1 MNKKTDMESAM
12 SHDGKH
18 DRSRR
23 RTARLPVAALCGA
36 ALFAS
41 ALAQPGFAQDTT
53 VPADTVQAALREAD
67 VVHMRVHVA
76 AVDAASNRVLL
87 RGPRGQL
94 ADVEVNRGIA
104 DVSRLRVGD
113 RLNVAYQQAM
123 LIRVEKL
130 ATQDVRERTE
140 TTLALPASAGV
151 VSSAHRVRI
160 VATVVRID
168 GKNCTVTLRGPKHRQ
183 LLQVARDIPLDELHV
198 GESVRAEFVSAAA
211 VSLVR
216 E

>member
-1 MNKKTDMESAM
+1 M
-12 SHDGKH
+12 SHDKQH
-18 DRSRR
+18 DRSSW
-23 RTARLPVAALCGA
+23 RTTRLSVAALCGA

-41 ALAQPGFAQDTT
+41 AFAQTGFAQDST
-53 VPADTVQAALREAD
+53 VSPDTVQAALREAD

-76 AVDAASNRVLL
+76 AIDAASNRVLL

-94 ADVEVNRGIA
+94 ADVEVNPGIA

-123 LIRVEKL
+123 LIHVEKL
-130 ATQDVRERTE
+130 ATKGMRERTE
-140 TTLALPASAGV
+140 TTLVLPASAGV

-168 GKNCTVTLRGPKHRQ
+168 AKNYTVTLRGPKHQ
-183 LLQVARDIPLDELHV
+183 QVLQVARDIPLDELHV
-198 GESVRAEFVSAAA
+198 GDSVRAEFVSAAA